1 MDFLRLLAFK
11 KYIRFVT
18 MEENKPKGRKALLN
32 KLKNKYRLVI
42 MNDATFEEKFS
53 FRLTPLNVF
62 TVGGTIFI
70 TFIAGLVAI
79 IAFTPLREFIPGYSD
94 VNTRRNALLAV
105 LKADSLENAL
115 LARDIYIKN
124 IANILE
130 GKITKEELETKVDS
144 ALKYKN
150 ITLSKSPEDSIL
162 RAQIESEDKYNI
174 ALKDESVKKNMSAY
188 FFFAPLNGYIT
199 STFNPREEHFGVDIV
214 GPENEAIK
222 ATLEGTVIFASW
234 TNDNG
239 YVIQIQHPNNIIS
252 VYKHNSALLKKVGD
266 YVKAGEPIAIIGNSG
281 ENTSGPH
288 LHFELWYNGIPI
300 NPQEYIIF

>member
-1 MDFLRLLAFK
+1 
-11 KYIRFVT
+11 
-18 MEENKPKGRKALLN
+18 MEENKPKGRKALLS

-42 MNDATFEEKFS
+42 MNDATFEEKLS

-62 TVGGTIFI
+62 TVGGTFLIVF
-70 TFIAGLVAI
+70 TVSLVAL
-79 IAFTPLREFIPGYSD
+79 IAFTPIREFIPGYSD
-94 VNTRRNALLAV
+94 VNTRKNALLAV
-105 LKADSLENAL
+105 LKVDSLENAL
-115 LARDIYIKN
+115 LARDIYIQN

-130 GKITKEELETKVDS
+130 GKITKEELEIKVDS

-150 ITLSKSPEDSIL
+150 IYLVKSPQDSIL

-174 ALKDESVKKNMSAY
+174 ALKDESIRKSMSAY

-199 STFNPREEHFGVDIV
+199 ASFNPREDHYGIDIV

-222 ATLEGTVIFASW
+222 ATLEGTVILASW

-239 YVIQIQHPNNIIS
+239 YVLQIQHPNNIIS

-266 YVKAGEPIAIIGNSG
+266 YVKAGEPIAIIGSSG
-281 ENTSGPH
+281 ENSTGPH
-288 LHFELWYNGIPI
+288 LHFEIWYNGIPI

>member
-1 MDFLRLLAFK
+1 
-11 KYIRFVT
+11 
-18 MEENKPKGRKALLN
+18 MEENKPKGRKALLS

-42 MNDATFEEKFS
+42 MNDATFEEKLS

-62 TVGGTIFI
+62 TAGGTILIVFI
-70 TFIAGLVAI
+70 TGLVAI

-94 VNTRRNALLAV
+94 VNTRKNALLAV
-105 LKADSLENAL
+105 LKTDSLENAL
-115 LARDIYIKN
+115 LARDIYIQN
-124 IANILE
+124 IASILE
-130 GKITKEELETKVDS
+130 GKITKEELDAKVDS

-150 ITLSKSPEDSIL
+150 IFISKSPQDSIL

-174 ALKDESVKKNMSAY
+174 ALKDETIRKSMSAY
-188 FFFAPLNGYIT
+188 FFFAPLNGYVT
-199 STFNPREEHFGVDIV
+199 ASFNPREDHFGVDIV

-222 ATLEGTVIFASW
+222 ATLEGTVVLASW

-239 YVIQIQHPNNIIS
+239 YVLQIQHTNNIIS

-266 YVKAGEPIAIIGNSG
+266 YVKAGEPIAIIGSTG
-281 ENTSGPH
+281 ENSTGPH
-288 LHFELWYNGIPI
+288 LHFELWYNGMPI